1 MSSSDHINARRATDL
16 KILFKRAG
24 KRTVHLF
31 LLLKNYKFLTST
43 GTYLGSCYFLSGVKV
58 YAFYDEL
65 DKSFGSFVKF
75 FLYPKLIRKT
85 SRRWKDVRLLHDR
98 LRRRSFLWYSLLMEP
113 ENWSRPLLT
122 LSLDLTSI
130 RHNFW

>member
-24 KRTVHLF
+24 NVF

-43 GTYLGSCYFLSGVKV
+43 GTYLSSCYFLSGVKV

-85 SRRWKDVRLLHDR
+85 SRR
-98 LRRRSFLWYSLLMEP
+98 
-113 ENWSRPLLT
+113 
-122 LSLDLTSI
+122 
-130 RHNFW
+130 